1 MLNFILGAP
10 ASGKTYT
17 ILNKIKELSE
27 SGRDSILIVP
37 EQYNFP

>member
-17 ILNKIKELSE
+17 ILNKIKEFLESE
-27 SGRDSILIVP
+27 INNEFI
-37 EQYNFP
+37 YK